1 MRMSDPGGRCGR
13 PSPVTRLRRFLELAG
28 RAGRW
33 TACCGLLAV
42 GGAAFAVDVT
52 RAPYI
57 PDSGS
62 IAVRCGRLI
71 DGLADAPA
79 RDRLVIVRFGRIERV
94 TDGGADTAGLP
105 LLDLS
110 RYTCLPGLIDTHTHL
125 TDRANETRDLSVY
138 FSRSDD
144 DSLRIS
150 RANAE
155 ITLFAGFTSV
165 RNVGAY
171 VGWSARDLRDR
182 IDAGEIAG
190 PRMQVAGFYLTVPG
204 GGGDLLIPGFE
215 EDDIPYRVRMGVTRG
230 VDEFRRKAM
239 EAVAGGADVIKVI
252 ASGAVLAYGGVPGE
266 PEMTPEEIAAV
277 VEVAREAGLKVTAH
291 AHGARSI
298 KEAILAGVDSIE
310 HASLA
315 DDEAIALAAEHD
327 VAFSMDVYNGDYID
341 TVGRAQ
347 GWPEEFLRKNLE
359 TVETQREAFTKAY
372 RAGVPITYG
381 TDAAVY
387 PHGYNARQFS
397 IMVEHGM
404 TPMDAIKAA
413 TSVAAKYIGWE
424 NDVGAIVPGRYG
436 DLVAVDGDPLADV
449 SVLEDVDV
457 VIKGGLVFKR
467 PHDERD

>member
-1 MRMSDPGGRCGR
+1 RVRLPGNPRDPVAGAVQGARRELPAHVARAALGQGAVLHRQDAEQLPAHRADPPDFAEREDHRRAPAPDGGLLFLLQAVVRPRADLDLRPRVSRILLPRLPAVDGSLGRGPAGPRPPCPVRGDGGRQRADHTRAARVLRPSLRAAGFALLRAGSSRPHAELGAGQAAHLQGRVGAVAPLRTTSRTPQAGARAGAGALPDMRMSDPGGRCGR

-42 GGAAFAVDVT
+42 GGGAFAVDVT

-171 VGWSARDLRDR
+171 VG
-182 IDAGEIAG
+182 
-190 PRMQVAGFYLTVPG
+190 
-204 GGGDLLIPGFE
+204 
-215 EDDIPYRVRMGVTRG
+215 
-230 VDEFRRKAM
+230 
-239 EAVAGGADVIKVI
+239 
-252 ASGAVLAYGGVPGE
+252 
-266 PEMTPEEIAAV
+266 
-277 VEVAREAGLKVTAH
+277 
-291 AHGARSI
+291 
-298 KEAILAGVDSIE
+298 
-310 HASLA
+310 
-315 DDEAIALAAEHD
+315 
-327 VAFSMDVYNGDYID
+327 
-341 TVGRAQ
+341 
-347 GWPEEFLRKNLE
+347 
-359 TVETQREAFTKAY
+359 
-372 RAGVPITYG
+372 
-381 TDAAVY
+381 
-387 PHGYNARQFS
+387 
-397 IMVEHGM
+397 
-404 TPMDAIKAA
+404 
-413 TSVAAKYIGWE
+413 
-424 NDVGAIVPGRYG
+424 
-436 DLVAVDGDPLADV
+436 
-449 SVLEDVDV
+449 
-457 VIKGGLVFKR
+457 
-467 PHDERD
+467 